1 MSTLFGGDGG
11 LDDRHIRA
19 RDELASVFRSAQKPY
34 ALFCVGIEYERL
46 PVNRRTGR
54 AVPYTAAGG
63 SPSVE
68 SFLETMAASRGWRAE
83 LESGRIIALERAG
96 TRVTLEPGAQVELSG

>member
-11 LDDRHIRA
+11 LDDRPIRD
-19 RDELASVFRSAQKPY
+19 RDELAWVFQSGEKPPER
-34 ALFCVGIEYERL
+34 FGVGIEYERL

-54 AVPYTAAGG
+54 AVPYAAAGG

-68 SFLETMAASRGWRAE
+68 SFLETMAASRGWGAE
-83 LESGRIIALERAG
+83 RENGRIIALERAG
-96 TRVTLEPGAQVELSG
+96 TRVTLEPGAQ